1 MRRGVH
7 PGSRN
12 RILRP
17 GPKRAGRTVG
27 VMGTDFSAV
36 ARLLASPA
44 RSTVVDALQA
54 GRPLAA
60 GELARLA
67 GVSPSTISEHLT
79 VLVDGGL
86 LAVVSSGRHRYYRL
100 AGPAVAEA
108 LEALSHICPA
118 TPVRSL
124 RQSNA
129 ARAYHLA
136 RTCYD
141 HLAGA
146 LGVALLDAMLDREW
160 LGAGT
165 AGYAVTGDGA
175 ERLGRLGV
183 DVAACRRTRR
193 QFARPCLDW
202 TQRRMHLAGA
212 LGAGLATALTGRDWL
227 RQDSTDRG
235 VRITAAGRTGLRATF
250 GIDTAALAAGTNR

>member
-1 MRRGVH
+1 
-7 PGSRN
+7 
-12 RILRP
+12 
-17 GPKRAGRTVG
+17 
-27 VMGTDFSAV
+27 MGTDFAAV
-36 ARLLASPA
+36 ARLLANPA

-67 GVSPSTISEHLT
+67 GVSPSTISEHLAT
-79 VLVDGGL
+79 LVDGGL
-86 LAVVSSGRHRYYRL
+86 LAVVDAGRHRYYRL

-108 LEALSHICPA
+108 LEALSHICPPA
-118 TPVRSL
+118 PVRTL

-129 ARAYHLA
+129 VRAYRIA

-146 LGVALLDAMLDREW
+146 LGVALLDAMLDRDW
-160 LGAGT
+160 LAGGDV
-165 AGYAVTGDGA
+165 GYMVTGTGA
-175 ERLGRLGV
+175 RHLDALGV
-183 DVAACRRTRR
+183 DVAACRRSRR

-212 LGAGLATALTGRDWL
+212 LGAGLADALAGRGWL
-227 RQDSTDRG
+227 RPDSAGRG
-235 VRITAAGRTGLRATF
+235 VRITTAGTAGLRATF
-250 GIDTAALAAGTNR
+250 GIETGTLAPDDR